1 VASGS
6 NKDAIIAW
14 EGDSKEVLS
23 SFPDAAKRN
32 LGFDLRLLQH
42 GQQPTDYRPMSSIGS
57 GVFELRD
64 QDGRAWYRVIC
75 LSRVKDVIHVLH
87 CFEKGSRETPM
98 KDIHTARQRLKEV
111 RARMMRERKYG
122 NEHSRPTHV
131 TRGNVL
137 DDLGFSP
144 EQATILKFKADL
156 YQTILKHARKYSQK
170 QLQVILAEPQPRV
183 SELLNGKIANK
194 SVDKLLYYAGR
205 LGIEAKTKFSQT
217 NRQVVRRQ
225 LAAAAR

>member
-1 VASGS
+1 MANG
-6 NKDAIIAW
+6 
-14 EGDSKEVLS
+14 
-23 SFPDAAKRN
+23 
-32 LGFDLRLLQH
+32 
-42 GQQPTDYRPMSSIGS
+42 
-57 GVFELRD
+57 
-64 QDGRAWYRVIC
+64 
-75 LSRVKDVIHVLH
+75 
-87 CFEKGSRETPM
+87 
-98 KDIHTARQRLKEV
+98 
-111 RARMMRERKYG
+111 
-122 NEHSRPTHV
+122 HSRPTHV

-156 YQTILKHARKYSQK
+156 YQAILKHARKYSQK

-205 LGIEAKTKFSQT
+205 LGIEAKAKFSQT
-217 NRQVVRRQ
+217 NKQVVRRE